1 MIFFMESDERDTTTL
16 QLLPSP
22 HIQSPS
28 SSPQA
33 VEDRGGGAGYT
44 STTRHLSICLAVGW
58 LEDGME
64 EEDEKDGRGGGY
76 NKRGRIRKRNEDR
89 GGERKEGE
97 GRKKREEEEDY
108 EEGNEGQKIEG
119 RQLK

>member
-1 MIFFMESDERDTTTL
+1 MNDFSMESDESDTTTL
-16 QLLPSP
+16 QRLPSP
-22 HIQSPS
+22 YIQSPSS

-64 EEDEKDGRGGGY
+64 EEEEKDGRGW
-76 NKRGRIRKRNEDR
+76 I
-89 GGERKEGE
+89 
-97 GRKKREEEEDY
+97 
-108 EEGNEGQKIEG
+108 
-119 RQLK
+119 